1 MPKSHPHPKKAGGEP
16 AGEPAMPEAVDG
28 AASDLRA
35 QVAQLAEQVRALG
48 DRGDGTRSG
57 AGPVEGRFAELGDL
71 LVPKP
76 RRPRHAPSAVEQP
89 QPAPA
94 PVEEPPSEPAQRPPS
109 ELAARRP
116 VGEGEG
122 EGARRGAVAHG
133 GESARAGEGAPAG
146 EGARAGESAP
156 AGEGARAGEGG
167 GTTFADRSST
177 LVASV
182 VALAELA
189 AIEIRTGAE
198 IEAAAIRAQSRERL
212 NEPSTSHL
220 LALLERQRLM
230 LAALAAQTDRL
241 ERAGAVL
248 RAQIRALEAEREHIS
263 EMLESGRRT
272 P

>member
-16 AGEPAMPEAVDG
+16 AGEPAMPEAVEG

-146 EGARAGESAP
+146 EGARAGE
-156 AGEGARAGEGG
+156 GG

>member
-16 AGEPAMPEAVDG
+16 AGEPAMPEAVEG

-94 PVEEPPSEPAQRPPS
+94 PAEEPPSEPAQRPPS
-109 ELAARRP
+109 EPAARRP

-122 EGARRGAVAHG
+122 EGARRGAVAH
-133 GESARAGEGAPAG
+133 
-146 EGARAGESAP
+146 AGESAH
-156 AGEGARAGEGG
+156 AGEGG

>member
-1 MPKSHPHPKKAGGEP
+1 
-16 AGEPAMPEAVDG
+16 MPEAADG

-94 PVEEPPSEPAQRPPS
+94 PVAEPPSEPAQRPPS
-109 ELAARRP
+109 EPAARRP

-122 EGARRGAVAHG
+122 ARRGPVAH
-133 GESARAGEGAPAG
+133 
-146 EGARAGESAP
+146 AGES
-156 AGEGARAGEGG
+156 ARAGEGG

-198 IEAAAIRAQSRERL
+198 IEAAAIRAQSRERV

>member
-146 EGARAGESAP
+146 EGARAGE
-156 AGEGARAGEGG
+156 GG

>member
-16 AGEPAMPEAVDG
+16 AGEPAMPEAADG

-94 PVEEPPSEPAQRPPS
+94 PVAEPPSEPAQRPPS
-109 ELAARRP
+109 EPAARRP

-122 EGARRGAVAHG
+122 ARRGPVAH
-133 GESARAGEGAPAG
+133 
-146 EGARAGESAP
+146 AGES
-156 AGEGARAGEGG
+156 ARAGEGG